1 MPNPPTI
8 GIITPCSVTPQV
20 ELAMGVDR
28 LTAAGF
34 DVRVHPQCAEQH
46 LWFAGDDKT
55 RADAL
60 FEFAQD
66 PAIDVLWSGRGGSGA
81 PRLLPILDELT
92 TKHGKPPKKLLAG
105 YSDVTALH
113 HYVHTRWGWS
123 TLHASMPASDFY
135 DISDNDFQATLDL
148 VSKKRIDMPW
158 RDHRMSFLT
167 PAPTETKKGTLVGG
181 NLAVWNYLTGT
192 PYQPRDMKGK
202 FLFFE
207 DLSEGY
213 YRIDGMFSQIEQ
225 AGGLD
230 GLAGI
235 VLGDF
240 CACDDSVAKVLKHKP
255 EPDRAADAL
264 KQKDKQETIPLRPV
278 LGEIEALT
286 EIFARRGEKHGFPV
300 AYKLPV
306 GHGPNFAPLPLNAD
320 YELTPDG
327 AFKLVA
333 WDWLDD

>member
-1 MPNPPTI
+1 MNNPPVI

-20 ELAMGVDR
+20 ELALGVDR
-28 LTAAGF
+28 LTDAGF
-34 DVRVHPQCAEQH
+34 DVRVHPQCAKQH
-46 LWFAGDDKT
+46 FWFAGDDQT
-55 RADAL
+55 RAEAL

-66 PAIDVLWSGRGGSGA
+66 PTIDVLWSGRGGSGA

-92 TKHGKPPKKLLAG
+92 ARHGKPLKKLLAG

-113 HYVHTRWGWS
+113 HYVHSRWGWH

-135 DISDNDFQATLDL
+135 DISDFHFRATLNL
-148 VSKKRIDMPW
+148 VNRNRIDMPW
-158 RDHRMSFLT
+158 RDSRMKFLT
-167 PAPTETKKGTLVGG
+167 SAPAEPKSGALVGG
-181 NLAVWNYLTGT
+181 NLAVWNYLMGT
-192 PYQPRDMKGK
+192 PYQPRDMAGK

-213 YRIDGMFSQIEQ
+213 YRIDSMLNQIEQ

-230 GLAGI
+230 GVAGI
-235 VLGDF
+235 VLGEF
-240 CACDDSVAKVLKHKP
+240 CACDDSVANVLKHKP
-255 EPDRAADAL
+255 SPDQAREAL
-264 KQKDKQETIPLRPV
+264 KHKDKQETIPLRPTC
-278 LGEIEALT
+278 GEVEALT

-306 GHGPNFAPLPLNAD
+306 GHGPNFAPLPLNAE

-327 AFKLVA
+327 AFNLVN
-333 WDWLDD
+333 WDWLDK

>member
-1 MPNPPTI
+1 MTQSPVI
-8 GIITPCSVTPQV
+8 GIITPCSVAPQV
-20 ELAMGVDR
+20 ELALGVDR
-28 LTAAGF
+28 LAKAGF
-34 DVRVHPQCAEQH
+34 EVRVHRQCAEQH
-46 LWFAGDDKT
+46 YWFAGDDRS
-55 RADAL
+55 RAEAL

-66 PAIDVLWSGRGGSGA
+66 PEVDVIWSGRGGSGA

-92 TKHGKPPKKLLAG
+92 KQHGKPAKKLLAG

-113 HYVHTRWGWS
+113 HYAATRWGWS

-135 DISDNDFQATLDL
+135 DITEDHFQTMLEL
-148 VSKKRIDMPW
+148 IRKKRVDMPW
-158 RDHRMSFLT
+158 RDSRMKFLT
-167 PAPTETKKGTLVGG
+167 SAPSKPATGTLVGG

-225 AGGLD
+225 AGGLE

-235 VLGDF
+235 ILGDF
-240 CACDDSVAKVLKHKP
+240 CACDDSVANVLKHKP
-255 EPDRAADAL
+255 APDQVRESL
-264 KQKDKQETIPLRPV
+264 KHKDKQETVPLRPTF
-278 LGEIEALT
+278 GEIESLT
-286 EIFARRGEKHGFPV
+286 EIFASRGEKYGFPV
-300 AYKLPV
+300 GYKIPV

-327 AFKLVA
+327 GLELVS
-333 WDWLDD
+333 WDWLG